1 LKVVWGRR
9 LVHDLDLAA
18 LLRTLAEN
26 DGSDLHLKVG
36 SPPLIRVD
44 GDLQRL
50 EGPRLTPQD
59 TQLLAQSIMPPDR
72 RGWLEQKKETDFA
85 LSVPGVGRFR
95 ANVFYQRGSITLVLR
110 RVRVGSQSF
119 EDLGLPPVV
128 RQLADAPRGLILVT
142 GPTGAGKTTTL
153 AAMIDHINAN
163 RACHIVTIEEPIEV
177 LHPDRVATVNQRE
190 IGMDTDSYEAAM
202 RAVVRQDP
210 DVILIGEM
218 RDPETVWAALAAG
231 ETGHLVLSTL
241 HTTNAVETM
250 NRVVDF
256 FPPYQQ
262 HQVRV
267 TMASVIRGVVCM
279 RLVPKAGG
287 GRIPAVEVMVNNGRI
302 ADRIVDS
309 VRTNEIHEII
319 AEGDYYGMQTFDQ
332 SLLGL
337 VRQGLITIDDALH
350 ASSQPHDFLL
360 MLEQAGLRTTDRSP
374 AAAS

>member
-1 LKVVWGRR
+1 L
-9 LVHDLDLAA
+9 HHIDLAT

-36 SPPLIRVD
+36 SPPIIRVD
-44 GDLQRL
+44 GALRRL
-50 EGPRLTPQD
+50 EGNRLTPQD
-59 TQLLAQSIMPPDR
+59 TQLLASQIMPPDR

-110 RVRVGSQSF
+110 RVRVGSKTY
-119 EDLGLPPVV
+119 EELGLPPVV
-128 RQLADAPRGLILVT
+128 SQLADAPRGLILVT
-142 GPTGAGKTTTL
+142 GPTGSGKTTTL
-153 AAMIDHINAN
+153 ACMIDQINSS
-163 RACHIVTIEEPIEV
+163 RAVHIVTIEEPIEV
-177 LHPDRVATVNQRE
+177 LHPDRMATVNQRE
-190 IGMDTDSYEAAM
+190 IGMDTDSYAAAM
-202 RAVVRQDP
+202 RSVVRQDP

-218 RDPETVWAALAAG
+218 RDAETVGAALAAG

-241 HTTNAVETM
+241 HTTDTVETV

-267 TMASVIRGVVCM
+267 TLASVLRGVICM

-287 GRIPAVEVMVNNGRI
+287 GRIAAIEVMINNGRI
-302 ADRIVDS
+302 ADRIMDS
-309 VRTNEIHEII
+309 NRTSEIREII
-319 AEGDYYGMQTFDQ
+319 ADGDFYGMQTFDQ

-337 VRQGLITIDDALH
+337 VRGGLVTVDEALRS
-350 ASSQPHDFLL
+350 SSQPHDFML
-360 MLEQAGLRTTDRSP
+360 MLEQAGLQVP
-374 AAAS
+374 A

>member
-1 LKVVWGRR
+1 L
-9 LVHDLDLAA
+9 HHIDLAT

-36 SPPLIRVD
+36 SPPIIRVD
-44 GDLQRL
+44 GVLRRL
-50 EGPRLTPQD
+50 EGNRLTPQD
-59 TQLLAQSIMPPDR
+59 TQLLASQIMPPDR

-110 RVRVGSQSF
+110 RVRVGSKTY
-119 EDLGLPPVV
+119 EELGLPPVV
-128 RQLADAPRGLILVT
+128 SQLADAARGLILVT
-142 GPTGAGKTTTL
+142 GPTGSGKTTTL
-153 AAMIDHINAN
+153 ACMIDQINST
-163 RACHIVTIEEPIEV
+163 RSVHIVTIEEPIEV
-177 LHPDRVATVNQRE
+177 LHPDRLATVNQRE
-190 IGMDTDSYEAAM
+190 IGMDTESYAAAM
-202 RAVVRQDP
+202 RSVVRQDP

-218 RDPETVWAALAAG
+218 RDADTVGAALAAG

-241 HTTNAVETM
+241 HTTDTIETV

-267 TMASVIRGVVCM
+267 TLASVLKGVICM

-287 GRIPAVEVMVNNGRI
+287 GRVPAIEVMINNGRI
-302 ADRIVDS
+302 ADRIMDS
-309 VRTNEIHEII
+309 SRTSEIREII
-319 AEGDYYGMQTFDQ
+319 ADGDFYGMQTFDQ

-337 VRQGLITIDDALH
+337 VRGELVTVDEALR
-350 ASSQPHDFLL
+350 ASSQPHDFML
-360 MLEQAGLRTTDRSP
+360 MLEQAGLKVP
-374 AAAS
+374 A

>member
-1 LKVVWGRR
+1 MGLERS

-44 GDLQRL
+44 GLLQRL

-267 TMASVIRGVVCM
+267 TMASVIRGIVCM

-302 ADRIVDS
+302 ADRIMDAS
-309 VRTNEIHEII
+309 RTAEIHEIM

-337 VRQGLITIDDALH
+337 VRQDLITIDDALH

-360 MLEQAGLRTTDRSP
+360 MLEQAGLRSVDRSV
-374 AAAS
+374 ASVS